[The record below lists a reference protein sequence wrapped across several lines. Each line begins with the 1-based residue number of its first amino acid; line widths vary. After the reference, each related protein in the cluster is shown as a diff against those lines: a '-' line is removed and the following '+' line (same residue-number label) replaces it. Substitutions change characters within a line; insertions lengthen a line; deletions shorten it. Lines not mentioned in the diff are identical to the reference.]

1 MAKRRRMIK
10 LIILLIEVVIVAV
23 LIIGMIFVKN
33 LGLYNQVG
41 LNNDNVNTNDL
52 NEETLASFSG
62 YTTIALFGLDNREFG
77 ELDTGLSDV
86 IMIVSIN
93 NDTKDI
99 KLVSVYRDTYLDVG
113 PEGDSSFNKANSAYA
128 FGGPERAVSM
138 LNKNLD
144 LDIDSYVTFDFY
156 AVAEA
161 VDIMGGITVEITD
174 EAELEELNRVIE
186 ETDWYLDRE
195 SPTLDSIGEHTLDG
209 VQAVSYARIR
219 KLEGGD
225 YKRAQR
231 QRIIFSKMVEKAK
244 SSNLKTLNKL
254 IKTIMPDI
262 QSDLS
267 EADMI
272 SMARVMVGYDMED
285 SRGFPFERTT
295 RTLPS
300 AGSSVI
306 PCDLKTN
313 VGELHEYLY
322 EVEDYEPSET
332 VKKYSEI
339 ITERSGC
346 TVESAEEDQ
355 FDEGDDFSGNAPASL
370 SAEDGEGEGDADGES
385 GEGTGSGE

>member
-10 LIILLIEVVIVAV
+10 LIILLIEIVIVAV
-23 LIIGMIFVKN
+23 LVIGMIFVRN

-52 NEETLASFSG
+52 NEETMASFSG
-62 YTTIALFGLDNREFG
+62 YTTIALFGLDNRDIG

-86 IMIVSIN
+86 IMVVSIN
-93 NDTKDI
+93 NDTEDI

-113 PEGDSSFNKANSAYA
+113 PEGERSFNKANSAYA

-144 LDIDSYVTFDFY
+144 LDIDSYITFDFY

-161 VDIMGGITVEITD
+161 VDIMGGVTVEITD

-186 ETDWYLDRE
+186 ETDWFLDKD
-195 SPTLDSIGEHTLDG
+195 SPTIDSIGEHNLDG

-231 QRIIFSKMVEKAK
+231 QRIVLSKMVEKAK
-244 SSNLKTLNKL
+244 ESNLITLNKL

-267 EADMI
+267 EAELI
-272 SMARVMVGYDMED
+272 SMARVMIGYDFDD

-313 VGELHEYLY
+313 VTELHEYLY
-322 EVEDYEPSET
+322 GSESYEPSET
-332 VKKYSEI
+332 VRTYSSI
-339 ITERSGC
+339 ITEKSGC

-355 FDEGDDFSGNAPASL
+355 FNEGDDFSGNAPASL
-370 SAEDGEGEGDADGES
+370 SAEDDTGDTGDDGDDMGEVE
-385 GEGTGSGE
+385 

>member
-1 MAKRRRMIK
+1 MARRRRMIK
-10 LIILLIEVVIVAV
+10 LIILLIEIVIVAV
-23 LIIGMIFVKN
+23 LIIGMVFVRN

-41 LNNDNVNTNDL
+41 LNNINKNEL

-113 PEGDSSFNKANSAYA
+113 PEGEKSFNKANSAYA

-144 LDIDSYVTFDFY
+144 LDIDSYITFDFY
-156 AVAEA
+156 SVAEA
-161 VDIMGGITVEITD
+161 VDIMGGVTVEITS
-174 EAELEELNRVIE
+174 EAELEELNRVID
-186 ETDWYLDRE
+186 ETNWYLDRE
-195 SPTLDSIGEHTLDG
+195 SPLIDSLGEHTLDG

-231 QRIIFSKMVEKAK
+231 QRIVLSKMMEKAK
-244 SSNLKTLNKL
+244 DANLVTLNKL
-254 IKTIMPDI
+254 IKTVMPDI

-267 EADMI
+267 EADLI
-272 SMARVMVGYDMED
+272 SMARVMVGYDFDD

-306 PCDLKTN
+306 PCDLETN

-322 EVEDYEPSET
+322 EVEDYEPSDT
-332 VKKYSEI
+332 VQTYSDI
-339 ITERSGC
+339 IVERSGC
-346 TVESAEEDQ
+346 TVDSAEDDQ
-355 FDEGDDFSGNAPASL
+355 FNEGDDFSGNAPESL
-370 SAEDGEGEGDADGES
+370 PAEGETGDGEDTGESDGENDD
-385 GEGTGSGE
+385 GE

>member
-23 LIIGMIFVKN
+23 LIVGMVFVKN

-41 LNNDNVNTNDL
+41 LNNINKNEL

-113 PEGDSSFNKANSAYA
+113 PEGEKSFNKANSAYA

-144 LDIDSYVTFDFY
+144 LDIDSYITFDFY
-156 AVAEA
+156 SVAEA
-161 VDIMGGITVEITD
+161 VDIMGGVTVEITS
-174 EAELEELNRVIE
+174 EAELEELNRVID
-186 ETDWYLDRE
+186 ETNWYLDRE
-195 SPTLDSIGEHTLDG
+195 SPLIDSLGEHTLDG

-231 QRIIFSKMVEKAK
+231 QRIILSKMMEKAK
-244 SSNLKTLNKL
+244 DANLVTLNKL
-254 IKTIMPDI
+254 IKTVMPDI

-267 EADMI
+267 EADLI
-272 SMARVMVGYDMED
+272 SMARVMVGYDFDD

-306 PCDLKTN
+306 PCDLETN

-322 EVEDYEPSET
+322 EVEDYEPSDT
-332 VKKYSEI
+332 VQTYSDI
-339 ITERSGC
+339 IVERSGC
-346 TVESAEEDQ
+346 TVDSAEDDQ
-355 FDEGDDFSGNAPASL
+355 FNEGDDFSGNAPESL
-370 SAEDGEGEGDADGES
+370 PAEGETGDGEDTGESDGENDD
-385 GEGTGSGE
+385 GE

>member
-23 LIIGMIFVKN
+23 LIVGMVFVKN

-41 LNNDNVNTNDL
+41 LDNINKNEL

-113 PEGDSSFNKANSAYA
+113 PEGEKSFNKANSAYA

-144 LDIDSYVTFDFY
+144 LDIDSYITFDFY
-156 AVAEA
+156 SVAEA
-161 VDIMGGITVEITD
+161 VDIMGGVTVEITS
-174 EAELEELNRVIE
+174 EAELEELNRVID
-186 ETDWYLDRE
+186 ETNWYLDRE
-195 SPTLDSIGEHTLDG
+195 SPLIDSLGEHTLDG

-231 QRIIFSKMVEKAK
+231 QRIILSKMMEKAK
-244 SSNLKTLNKL
+244 DANLVTLNKL
-254 IKTIMPDI
+254 IKTVMPDI

-267 EADMI
+267 EADLI
-272 SMARVMVGYDMED
+272 SMARVMVGYDFDD

-306 PCDLKTN
+306 PCDLETN

-322 EVEDYEPSET
+322 EVEDYEPSDT
-332 VKKYSEI
+332 VQTYSDI
-339 ITERSGC
+339 IVERSGC
-346 TVESAEEDQ
+346 TVDSAEDDQ
-355 FDEGDDFSGNAPASL
+355 FNEGDDFSGNAPESL
-370 SAEDGEGEGDADGES
+370 PAEGETGDGEDTGESDGENDD
-385 GEGTGSGE
+385 GE

>member
-23 LIIGMIFVKN
+23 LIVGMVFVKN

-41 LNNDNVNTNDL
+41 LNNINKNDL

-77 ELDTGLSDV
+77 ELDSGLSDV

-113 PEGDSSFNKANSAYA
+113 PEGEKSFNKANSAYA

-144 LDIDSYVTFDFY
+144 LDIDSYITFDFY

-161 VDIMGGITVEITD
+161 VDVMGGVTVEITD
-174 EAELEELNRVIE
+174 EAELEELNRVID
-186 ETDWYLDRE
+186 ETNWYLDRE
-195 SPTLDSIGEHTLDG
+195 SPLIDSLGEHTLDG

-231 QRIIFSKMVEKAK
+231 QRIVLSKMMEKAK
-244 SSNLKTLNKL
+244 DANLVTLNKL
-254 IKTIMPDI
+254 IKTVMPDI

-267 EADMI
+267 EADLI
-272 SMARVMVGYDMED
+272 SMARVMVGYDFDD

-306 PCDLKTN
+306 PCDLETN

-322 EVEDYEPSET
+322 EVEDYEPSDT
-332 VKKYSEI
+332 VQTYSDI
-339 ITERSGC
+339 IVERSGC
-346 TVESAEEDQ
+346 TVESAEDDQ
-355 FDEGDDFSGNAPASL
+355 FNEGDDFSGNAPESL
-370 SAEDGEGEGDADGES
+370 PAEGETGDGEDTGESDGENDD
-385 GEGTGSGE
+385 GE

>member
-1 MAKRRRMIK
+1 M
-10 LIILLIEVVIVAV
+10 
-23 LIIGMIFVKN
+23 
-33 LGLYNQVG
+33 
-41 LNNDNVNTNDL
+41 
-52 NEETLASFSG
+52 
-62 YTTIALFGLDNREFG
+62 
-77 ELDTGLSDV
+77 
-86 IMIVSIN
+86 
-93 NDTKDI
+93 
-99 KLVSVYRDTYLDVG
+99 
-113 PEGDSSFNKANSAYA
+113 
-128 FGGPERAVSM
+128 
-138 LNKNLD
+138 
-144 LDIDSYVTFDFY
+144 
-156 AVAEA
+156 
-161 VDIMGGITVEITD
+161 
-174 EAELEELNRVIE
+174 
-186 ETDWYLDRE
+186 
-195 SPTLDSIGEHTLDG
+195 
-209 VQAVSYARIR
+209 
-219 KLEGGD
+219 
-225 YKRAQR
+225 
-231 QRIIFSKMVEKAK
+231 EKAK

-370 SAEDGEGEGDADGES
+370 SAEDGNGESGDDGES
-385 GEGTGSGE
+385 GEGAGSGE

>member
-23 LIIGMIFVKN
+23 LIVGMVFVKN

-41 LNNDNVNTNDL
+41 LDNINKNEL

-113 PEGDSSFNKANSAYA
+113 PEGEKSFNKANSAYA

-144 LDIDSYVTFDFY
+144 LDIDSYITFDFY
-156 AVAEA
+156 SVAEA
-161 VDIMGGITVEITD
+161 VDIMGGVTVEITS
-174 EAELEELNRVIE
+174 EAELEELNRVID
-186 ETDWYLDRE
+186 ETNWYLDRE
-195 SPTLDSIGEHTLDG
+195 SPLIDSLGEHTLDG

-231 QRIIFSKMVEKAK
+231 QRIVLSKMMEKAK
-244 SSNLKTLNKL
+244 DANLVTLNKL
-254 IKTIMPDI
+254 IKTVMPDI

-267 EADMI
+267 EADLI
-272 SMARVMVGYDMED
+272 SMARVMVGYDFDD

-306 PCDLKTN
+306 PCDLETN

-322 EVEDYEPSET
+322 EVEDYEPSDT
-332 VKKYSEI
+332 VQTYSDI
-339 ITERSGC
+339 IVERSGC
-346 TVESAEEDQ
+346 TVDSAEDDQ
-355 FDEGDDFSGNAPASL
+355 FNEGDDFSGNAPESL
-370 SAEDGEGEGDADGES
+370 PAEGETGDGEDTGESDGENDD
-385 GEGTGSGE
+385 GE

>member
-41 LNNDNVNTNDL
+41 LSNINKNDL

-62 YTTIALFGLDNREFG
+62 YTTIALFGLDNRDFG

-86 IMIVSIN
+86 IMIVNIN

-113 PEGDSSFNKANSAYA
+113 PEGEKSFNKANAAYA

-144 LDIDSYVTFDFY
+144 LDIDSYITFDFY
-156 AVAEA
+156 SVAEA
-161 VDIMGGITVEITD
+161 VDIMGGVTVEITSD
-174 EAELEELNRVIE
+174 AELEELNRVID
-186 ETDWYLDRE
+186 ETNWYLDRE
-195 SPTLDSIGEHTLDG
+195 SPLIDSLGEHNLDG

-231 QRIIFSKMVEKAK
+231 QRIILSKMMEKAK
-244 SSNLKTLNKL
+244 GSNLVTLNKL
-254 IKTIMPDI
+254 IKTVMPDI

-267 EADMI
+267 EADLI
-272 SMARVMVGYDMED
+272 SMARVMVGYDFDD

-306 PCDLKTN
+306 PCDLETN
-313 VGELHEYLY
+313 VKELHEYLF
-322 EVEDYEPSET
+322 EAEDYEPSDT
-332 VKKYSEI
+332 VLTYNDI
-339 ITERSGC
+339 IVERSGC
-346 TVESAEEDQ
+346 TVDSAEDDQ
-355 FDEGDDFSGNAPASL
+355 FNEGDDFSGNAPASL
-370 SAEDGEGEGDADGES
+370 PAESDTGDGEDTGESDGESEDGE
-385 GEGTGSGE
+385 

>member
-41 LNNDNVNTNDL
+41 LNNINKNDL

-113 PEGDSSFNKANSAYA
+113 PEGEKSFNKANSAYA

-144 LDIDSYVTFDFY
+144 LDIDSYITFDFY
-156 AVAEA
+156 SVAEA
-161 VDIMGGITVEITD
+161 VDIMGGVTVEITS
-174 EAELEELNRVIE
+174 EAELEELNRVID
-186 ETDWYLDRE
+186 ETNWYLDRE
-195 SPTLDSIGEHTLDG
+195 SPMIDSLGEHTLDG

-231 QRIIFSKMVEKAK
+231 QRIVLSKMMEKAK
-244 SSNLKTLNKL
+244 DANLVTLNKL
-254 IKTIMPDI
+254 IKTVMPDI

-267 EADMI
+267 EADLI
-272 SMARVMVGYDMED
+272 SMARVMVGYDFDD

-300 AGSSVI
+300 VGSSVI
-306 PCDLKTN
+306 PCDLETN
-313 VGELHEYLY
+313 VSELHEYLY
-322 EVEDYEPSET
+322 EAEEYEPSDT
-332 VKKYSEI
+332 VQNYSDI
-339 ITERSGC
+339 IVERSGC
-346 TVESAEEDQ
+346 TVDSAEVDQ
-355 FDEGDDFSGNAPASL
+355 FNEGDDFSGNAPASL
-370 SAEDGEGEGDADGES
+370 SPEEEDTGDGEDTDESDGETDD
-385 GEGTGSGE
+385 GV